1 MTRLDELV
9 EEYSLSSYHC
19 RWSMPL
25 IFLSGAMTGLSE
37 LEQKNWREYFKNHFK
52 SEYYIIDPTV
62 FDAEDED
69 KETQELG
76 HAYDLCGIINC
87 DYFIVNLNKVAQ
99 SVGTCQEIMFA
110 WLLKKPIIGFWE
122 SKDLVQPLHPW
133 IENKL
138 TNKMVSIDTVR
149 MYLQLEY
156 SRRKAKEKKN
166 E

>member
-9 EEYSLSSYHC
+9 EEYSLSSYHY
-19 RWSMPL
+19 RWSMPV

-52 SEYYIIDPTV
+52 SEYHIIDPTV

-76 HAYDLCGIINC
+76 HVYDLCGIINC
-87 DYFIVNLNKVAQ
+87 DYFIVNLNKAAQ

-138 TNKMVSIDTVR
+138 TNKMGSIDTVR
-149 MYLQLEY
+149 LYLQLEY
-156 SRRKAKEKKN
+156 SKRKAKELRY

>member
-1 MTRLDELV
+1 MNRLDELV

-19 RWSMPL
+19 QWSMPV

-37 LEQKNWREYFKNHFK
+37 LEQKNWRKYFKDRFQ

-87 DYFIVNLNKVAQ
+87 NYFIVNLNKVAQ

-122 SKDLVQPLHPW
+122 CKDLVQPLHPW

-156 SRRKAKEKKN
+156 SKRKAKELKD

>member
-1 MTRLDELV
+1 MNRLDELV
-9 EEYSLSSYHC
+9 EEYSLSSSHC
-19 RWSMPL
+19 RWSMPV

-37 LEQKNWREYFKNHFK
+37 LEQKNWRKYFIDHF
-52 SEYYIIDPTV
+52 EGTYYIIDPTV

-76 HAYDLCGIINC
+76 HVYDLYGIINC
-87 DYFIVNLNKVAQ
+87 DYFIVNLNKAAQ

-156 SRRKAKEKKN
+156 SKRKAKELRN

>member
-19 RWSMPL
+19 QWSMPV

-37 LEQKNWREYFKNHFK
+37 LEQKNWRKYFKDRFQ

-87 DYFIVNLNKVAQ
+87 NYFIVNLNKVAQ

-122 SKDLVQPLHPW
+122 CKDLVQPLHPW

-156 SRRKAKEKKN
+156 SKRKAKELKD

>member
-1 MTRLDELV
+1 MNRLDEMV

-19 RWSMPL
+19 RWSMPV

-37 LEQKNWREYFKNHFK
+37 LEQKNWREYFKDYFK
-52 SEYYIIDPTV
+52 TEYYIIDPTV

-69 KETQELG
+69 KETQEFG
-76 HAYDLCGIINC
+76 HTYDLCGIINC
-87 DYFIVNLNKVAQ
+87 DYFIVNLNKAAQ

-138 TNKMVSIDTVR
+138 TNKMKSINTVR
-149 MYLQLEY
+149 LYLQLEY
-156 SRRKAKEKKN
+156 SKHKAKELRN

>member
-19 RWSMPL
+19 QWSMPV

-37 LEQKNWREYFKNHFK
+37 LEQKNWRKYFKDRFQ

-87 DYFIVNLNKVAQ
+87 NYFIVNLNKVAQ

-122 SKDLVQPLHPW
+122 CKDLVQPLHPW

-149 MYLQLEY
+149 IYLQLEY
-156 SRRKAKEKKN
+156 SKRKVKELKD

>member
-19 RWSMPL
+19 RWSMPV

-37 LEQKNWREYFKNHFK
+37 LEQKNWRKYFKDCFQ

-156 SRRKAKEKKN
+156 SRHKAKEKNN

>member
-1 MTRLDELV
+1 MNRLDELV
-9 EEYSLSSYHC
+9 EDYSLSSSHC
-19 RWSMPL
+19 RWSMPV

-37 LEQKNWREYFKNHFK
+37 LEQKKWRKYFIDHF
-52 SEYYIIDPTV
+52 EGTYYIIDPTV

-76 HAYDLCGIINC
+76 HVYDLYGIINC
-87 DYFIVNLNKVAQ
+87 DYFIVNLNKAVQ

-156 SRRKAKEKKN
+156 SKRKAKELRN

>member
-1 MTRLDELV
+1 MNRLDELV

-19 RWSMPL
+19 RWSMPV

-37 LEQKNWREYFKNHFK
+37 LEQKNWREYFNDHF
-52 SEYYIIDPTV
+52 EGTYYIIDPTV

-76 HAYDLCGIINC
+76 HVYDLYGIINC
-87 DYFIVNLNKVAQ
+87 DYFIVNLNKAAQ

-138 TNKMVSIDTVR
+138 TNKMKSIDTVR

-156 SRRKAKEKKN
+156 SKRKAKELKN

>member
-1 MTRLDELV
+1 MNRLDEMV

-19 RWSMPL
+19 RWSMPV

-37 LEQKNWREYFKNHFK
+37 LEQKNWREYFKDHFK

-87 DYFIVNLNKVAQ
+87 NYFIVNLNKAAQ

-122 SKDLVQPLHPW
+122 CKDLVQPLHPW

-138 TNKMVSIDTVR
+138 TKKMVSIDTVR

-156 SRRKAKEKKN
+156 NKRKAKELKN